1 MDMSSWVMPLIIV
14 AALGTTAAYFL
25 GRRRNVALMKEYAA
39 SVEKEV
45 KPVDQQYTWIGG
57 YIGYKGDFKVKD
69 EIVKAVKVT
78 LHLKPRMS
86 IMYLPVSRFTMP
98 HDKMYVVIES
108 KRNLPGEAH
117 LIQKG
122 QYRFVPAGIDH
133 VEKFQRRDVVLGGS
147 EFQLL
152 YLDARGEKALLGW
165 AESIKADDYSMI
177 KHLSFTSS
185 TNVVYAR
192 FEPEDRLIGTILRT
206 GQAFTH
212 SLVK

>member
-1 MDMSSWVMPLIIV
+1 M
-14 AALGTTAAYFL
+14 
-25 GRRRNVALMKEYAA
+25 
-39 SVEKEV
+39 
-45 KPVDQQYTWIGG
+45 YTWIGG
-57 YIGYKGDFKVKD
+57 YLGFKADYQLKD
-69 EIVKAVKVT
+69 DVIKVIKAT

-98 HDKMYVVIES
+98 KDKLYVVIES
-108 KRNLPGEAH
+108 KRGLPGEAH

-122 QYRFVPAGIDH
+122 QYRFIPAGIDKI
-133 VEKFQRRDVVLGGS
+133 EQFRRRPVILGGV
-147 EFQLL
+147 EFELL
-152 YLDARGEKALLGW
+152 YLDSRGEKALVGW

-192 FEPEDRLIGTILRT
+192 VEPSESLIPSVLRT
-206 GQAFTH
+206 GQDFTR

>member
-1 MDMSSWVMPLIIV
+1 MDMSTWVLPVVIAV
-14 AALGTTAAYFL
+14 ALLTTGAYFV
-25 GRRRNVALMKEYAA
+25 GRRKNASLMKVYGD
-39 SVEKEV
+39 VCEKEL
-45 KPVDQQYTWIGG
+45 KPVDQQYTWVGG
-57 YIGYKGDFKVKD
+57 YIGFRADYKMKD

-86 IMYLPVSRFTMP
+86 LLYYPVARFTMP
-98 HDKMYVVIES
+98 HDKLFVVIES
-108 KRNLPGEAH
+108 KRGLPGEAH

-133 VEKFQRRDVVLGGS
+133 IEQFRRRDVVLGGV
-147 EFQLL
+147 EFELL

-165 AESIKADDYSMI
+165 AESVKADDYSMI

-192 FEPEDRLIGTILRT
+192 LEPEERLIVSVLRT